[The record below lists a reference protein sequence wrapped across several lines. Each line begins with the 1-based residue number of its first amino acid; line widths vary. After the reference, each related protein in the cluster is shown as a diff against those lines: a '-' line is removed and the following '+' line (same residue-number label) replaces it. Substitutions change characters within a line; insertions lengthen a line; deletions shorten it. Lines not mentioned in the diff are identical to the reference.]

1 MLINV
6 IKICLLFL
14 WLSSTFIT
22 FAQEDQKIYIQ
33 PDSNKISTKEEIVPP
48 VEVKPDFFIPLR
60 VVNSFPLSLR
70 LGLNSFSPVFEDNY
84 ELNTD
89 LLYPVM
95 PFSEQS
101 KLSFLYS
108 MLGAVQTGAVGYLA
122 YKHIKKFGL
131 FK

>member
-1 MLINV
+1 M
-6 IKICLLFL
+6 KICLLFL
-14 WLSSTFIT
+14 WLSSAFIT
-22 FAQEDQKIYIQ
+22 FAQEDQKNYIQ
-33 PDSNKISTKEEIVPP
+33 PDSNKISTKEEIIPP
-48 VEVKPDFFIPLR
+48 VEVKPVFYIPLR

-70 LGLNSFSPVFEDNY
+70 LGLNSISPLFEDNY
-84 ELNTD
+84 ELNKD

-95 PFSEQS
+95 SFSEQS